1 MKILLDHNIP
11 HGLRGALADHDVHTA
26 DYVGWGRLRNGDLL
40 EVAASNGYEI
50 FITCDQGIPYEQN
63 LGRFRITVLTP
74 DEWRLEHHPP
84 AHRLDSDGHR
94 LGSPW

>member
-63 LGRFRITVLTP
+63 LGRFRITVLTLMNG
-74 DEWRLEHHPP
+74 DWNIIPP
-84 AHRLDSDGHR
+84 AHRLDSYGHR
-94 LGSPW
+94 HSSPR

>member
-63 LGRFRITVLTP
+63 LGLELGASAWVVNRHCARTASRFR
-74 DEWRLEHHPP
+74 W
-84 AHRLDSDGHR
+84 S
-94 LGSPW
+94 